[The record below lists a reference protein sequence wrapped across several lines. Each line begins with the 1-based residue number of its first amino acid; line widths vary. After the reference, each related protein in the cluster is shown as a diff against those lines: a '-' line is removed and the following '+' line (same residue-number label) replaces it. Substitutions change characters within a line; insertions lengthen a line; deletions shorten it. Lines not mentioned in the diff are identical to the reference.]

1 MLKLSIS
8 VSTALFVAFAT
19 FYSGVAEALPVAYHS
34 MNDDGD
40 LWVYPTL
47 TDLANATN
55 YTLLSNTWAAHA
67 MTYDGNVFTAVGAD
81 VWTYPTLAD
90 LAADTNY
97 TLLGTAYT
105 GVRGLAF
112 NGSDYIVV
120 HGNGSVYSYP
130 TLNDFVSE
138 ANYTFIGSGYSGGDD
153 INGLLYNGSVY
164 VTITNGGEVYSY
176 PTLINLAT
184 DTGYTH
190 LGQSAANSRA
200 LLFVP
205 EPSTALM
212 IFLGLAVLSQRRLR
226 YGPRVPLK
234 GPSSL
239 VGA

>member
-19 FYSGVAEALPVAYHS
+19 FYSGVAEAVSYHS
-34 MNDDGD
+34 MDDDGD
-40 LWVYPTL
+40 LWSYPTL
-47 TDLANATN
+47 TDLANDTN
-55 YTLLSNTWAAHA
+55 YTLLSNTWAAKA
-67 MTYDGNVFTAVGAD
+67 MTYDGNVFTAVGNN

-90 LAADTNY
+90 HTADTNY
-97 TLLGTAYT
+97 TLLGTTPSWVDA
-105 GVRGLAF
+105 LAF

-120 HGNGSVYSYP
+120 FDDGSVYSYP
-130 TLNDFVSE
+130 TLNDFVSDV
-138 ANYTFIGSGYSGGDD
+138 NYTLLGSGYYGGDA
-153 INGLLYNGSVY
+153 INGLLYDGSVY
-164 VTITNGGEVYSY
+164 VAITNGGAVYSY
-176 PTLINLAT
+176 PTLNNLAT
-184 DTGYTH
+184 DTGYTY
-190 LGQSAANSRA
+190 LGQSAVNSRA
-200 LLFVP
+200 LFFVP